1 MGIVFK
7 LVLLILMLCPLTIN
21 SSFQYLTFV
30 QQWPRG
36 YCTVNPANPSRCQRI
51 PLPTVF
57 TIHGLWPGNFTKIL
71 QNCTKTSYTQLQN
84 FQDWNNRNLR
94 WPDLA
99 KPLPTMQ
106 NFQEPRFQSFWK
118 HEWKKHGTCSE
129 NMYPEATY
137 FSRTIQL
144 SQRHNILNYLATGN
158 IFPGSNPTVSS
169 VNSTI
174 YRAISN
180 HVPDLM
186 CVTPPRQTPALVEI
200 GICFTATMTTIIDC
214 PSQFL
219 RTGSCGIGT
228 INFPA

>member
-30 QQWPRG
+30 QQWPKG
-36 YCTVNPANPSRCQRI
+36 YCTANPSRCQRN

-71 QNCTKTSYTQLQN
+71 QNCRTTSYTKLKN
-84 FQDWNNRNLR
+84 FREL
-94 WPDLA
+94 
-99 KPLPTMQ
+99 
-106 NFQEPRFQSFWK
+106 RFQSFWE

-158 IFPGSNPTVSS
+158 IRPGSNPTVSS